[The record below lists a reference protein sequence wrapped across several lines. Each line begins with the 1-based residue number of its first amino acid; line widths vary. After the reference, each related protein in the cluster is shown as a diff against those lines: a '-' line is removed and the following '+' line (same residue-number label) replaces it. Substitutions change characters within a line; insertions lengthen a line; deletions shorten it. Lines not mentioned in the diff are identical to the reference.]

1 MQTEAEQEKK
11 LDPAIWCG
19 KTSPEPSA
27 PTKEQTSAQSCKKRS
42 GLSAKPPLFLC
53 LTKDGRWL
61 DASMVRGGIGPSRGV
76 YSTLSFGESPSVAAE
91 SHLSQ
96 ILEASPHPKYSL
108 SAKACQGIIRRAERR
123 GKPLPDLLRQAL
135 EVQAQEA
142 PPRNELLHTR

>member
-1 MQTEAEQEKK
+1 MQTEEKQEKT
-11 LDPAIWCG
+11 LDPASWCG
-19 KTSPEPSA
+19 KTSPELSA

-61 DASMVRGGIGPSRGV
+61 DASLVRGGIGPSRGE
-76 YSTLSFGESPSVAAE
+76 YSTHSFGEYPSVAAE

-96 ILEASPHPKYSL
+96 ILEDSPHPKYSL

-135 EVQAQEA
+135 EREAQEA
-142 PPRNELLHTR
+142 PPTTELLHTR